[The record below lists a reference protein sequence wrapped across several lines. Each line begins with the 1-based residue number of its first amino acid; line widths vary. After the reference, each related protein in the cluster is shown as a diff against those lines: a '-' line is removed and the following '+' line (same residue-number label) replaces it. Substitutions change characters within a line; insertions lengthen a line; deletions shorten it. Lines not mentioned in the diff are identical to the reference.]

1 MPLRREGEPVPNL
14 DERVAYLEGRI
25 EDHAGAVAEL
35 RADVRELRA
44 EIRELRADMTRLY
57 HALDTKII
65 WVIGTQMAMA
75 LAIIGVL
82 LKR

>member
-1 MPLRREGEPVPNL
+1 MALRREGESVPNL

-57 HALDTKII
+57 HALDTKIN
-65 WVIGTQMAMA
+65 WAIGTQLAMA